1 MCFLF
6 DINCNIRFIVRIQR
20 NLIMS
25 KLPEDLPECMVF
37 LLGKAYQKAHAGFKK
52 QLKKYGLTN
61 MQHLVLEGLW
71 YDEGMTAA
79 ELCKLLIIDKA
90 TASGILERMVD
101 TDWVVKKQDPGDGR
115 TLKLYTSDKANHLKE
130 TLIEERKKAN
140 KHILKKFTLEEQLL
154 LKRLLRDLI

>member
-1 MCFLF
+1 
-6 DINCNIRFIVRIQR
+6 
-20 NLIMS
+20 MS
-25 KLPEDLPECMVF
+25 KLPDDLPECMVF

-79 ELCKLLIIDKA
+79 ELCKLLIMDKA
-90 TASGILERMVD
+90 TASGILERMTD
-101 TDWVVKKQDPGDGR
+101 TGWIIKKQNPDDGR
-115 TLKLYTSDKANHLKE
+115 VQRLYTSEKANRLKDQ
-130 TLIEERKKAN
+130 LINERKKAN
-140 KHILKKFTLEEQLL
+140 QEILKIFTIEEQLL

>member
-1 MCFLF
+1 MP
-6 DINCNIRFIVRIQR
+6 
-20 NLIMS
+20 

-37 LLGKAYQKAHAGFKK
+37 LLGKAYQKAHGSFKK

-79 ELCKLLIIDKA
+79 ELCKLLIMDKA
-90 TASGILERMVD
+90 TASGILERMED
-101 TDWVVKKQDPGDGR
+101 TGWIIKKQDPDDGR
-115 TLKLYTSDKANHLKE
+115 VQQLYTSKKANDLKE
-130 TLIEERKKAN
+130 KLINERKKAN
-140 KHILKKFTLEEQLL
+140 KSILKKFPLEEQLL

>member
-1 MCFLF
+1 
-6 DINCNIRFIVRIQR
+6 
-20 NLIMS
+20 MS

-37 LLGKAYQKAHAGFKK
+37 LLGKAYQKAHGAFKK
-52 QLKKYGLTN
+52 QLKKYALTN

-101 TDWVVKKQDPGDGR
+101 TGWIVKKQDPGDGR
-115 TLKLYTSDKANHLKE
+115 IQRLYTSEKANNLKE
-130 TLIEERKKAN
+130 KLIGERKKAN
-140 KHILKKFTLEEQLL
+140 KNILKKFTLEEQLL

>member
-1 MCFLF
+1 MP
-6 DINCNIRFIVRIQR
+6 
-20 NLIMS
+20 
-25 KLPEDLPECMVF
+25 KLPEDLPDCMVF

-71 YDEGMTAA
+71 YAPGMTAA

-101 TDWVVKKQDPGDGR
+101 TGWIVKMQDPADGR
-115 TLKLYTSDKANHLKE
+115 VQHLYPSDKAGQFKDR
-130 TLIEERKKAN
+130 LIEERKKAN
-140 KHILKKFTLEEQLL
+140 KNILKKFNLEEQMLF
-154 LKRLLRDLI
+154 KRLLRDLI

>member
-1 MCFLF
+1 
-6 DINCNIRFIVRIQR
+6 
-20 NLIMS
+20 MS

-37 LLGKAYQKAHAGFKK
+37 LLGKAYQKAHGSFKK

-71 YDEGMTAA
+71 YEGGVTAA
-79 ELCKLLIIDKA
+79 ELCKLLIMDKA

-101 TDWVVKKQDPGDGR
+101 TGWIIKKPDPDDGR
-115 TLKLYTSDKANHLKE
+115 VQRLYTSEKADRLKNQ
-130 TLIEERKKAN
+130 LIDERKKAN
-140 KHILKKFTLEEQLL
+140 KTILKNFSLEEQLL